1 MKKARTRQAT
11 GFLSELIQD
20 IDEQELA
27 KARNRMMIAAKI
39 ADALH
44 NNGMSQKDFAQ
55 LMGKSQTVITEWLSG
70 NRNFTIDTLTD
81 ISMALHIRLLDTTS
95 MEFVIVSNNFRTVDV
110 EEMQTSNINSES
122 ECVVP
127 ASIWEKDIK
136 TNLSIAS

>member
-1 MKKARTRQAT
+1 
-11 GFLSELIQD
+11 
-20 IDEQELA
+20 
-27 KARNRMMIAAKI
+27 MIAAKI